1 MSQDEIDTIDEV
13 NMNQAYDDI
22 KQEGQH
28 SEKWCKMGL
37 GAGKLHLTCS
47 DCQRAAEAMAI
58 PQEDIKQF
66 DKWGSK
72 DARIS
77 FLSVFSSLIGSDKC
91 QEMSITEIEDMAYQI
106 VEELF
111 NKYPTQ

>member
-1 MSQDEIDTIDEV
+1 MEEEIKDVNMQMEID
-13 NMNQAYDDI
+13 NQRENG
-22 KQEGQH
+22 KH
-28 SEKWCKMGL
+28 SEKWCDIGL
-37 GAGKLHLTCS
+37 KTGNPRLMCS
-47 DCQRAAEAMAI
+47 DCQRATEQVGIIQKDI
-58 PQEDIKQF
+58 PQF

-91 QEMSITEIEDMAYQI
+91 QEMSITEIEKASYQI